1 MISDAFSATIIVGML
16 VLLHGIVGMIDAS
29 TTLSPCTP
37 FTLEWKKVLILKPF
51 FVNKENKHICIK
63 HVVMNSLLLLKFSNQ
78 MNSLIN
84 LILTRTLLKKV
95 NYAKTW

>member
-37 FTLEWKKVLILKPF
+37 FTLEWKQISILKARKHF
-51 FVNKENKHICIK
+51 LSIKEINTFYII
-63 HVVMNSLLLLKFSNQ
+63 MNLLLPITFSNQ
-78 MNSLIN
+78 INSHTNLTLIRS
-84 LILTRTLLKKV
+84 L
-95 NYAKTW
+95 